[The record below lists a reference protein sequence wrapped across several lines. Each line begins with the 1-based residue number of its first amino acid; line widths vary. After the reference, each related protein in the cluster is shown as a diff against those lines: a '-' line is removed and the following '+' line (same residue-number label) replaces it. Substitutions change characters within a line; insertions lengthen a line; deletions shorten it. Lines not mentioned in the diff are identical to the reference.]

1 MDQFIFSSTA
11 AVYGMPESGVATEET
26 DTIPINPY
34 GMSKLMTEHMLRD
47 LAQASELR
55 YVILR
60 YFNVA
65 GCDLQAR
72 IGQSTPKST
81 LLIKVAC
88 EAALG
93 VRDHVA
99 IYGTDFPTEDG
110 TGIRDYI
117 HIEDLAAA
125 HTMALG
131 YMDDGGTAEILNCG
145 YGHGYSVREV
155 LDTVERI
162 SRTPFP
168 TREKLVEKVIRR
180 CSFQRQRKSPRYW
193 GGIPGTTT
201 WT

>member
-1 MDQFIFSSTA
+1 M
-11 AVYGMPESGVATEET
+11 
-26 DTIPINPY
+26 
-34 GMSKLMTEHMLRD
+34 
-47 LAQASELR
+47 
-55 YVILR
+55 
-60 YFNVA
+60 
-65 GCDLQAR
+65 
-72 IGQSTPKST
+72 
-81 LLIKVAC
+81 
-88 EAALG
+88 
-93 VRDHVA
+93 RDHVA

-168 TREKLVEKVIRR
+168 TREEARRKGDPAMLISAAEKISKVLGWN
-180 CSFQRQRKSPRYW
+180 PRYDDLDVIVESALRW
-193 GGIPGTTT
+193 EQELLRRRTQN
-201 WT
+201 